1 MQRLWERLSR
11 EGLLKPDAEPL
22 AEPRA
27 AGRAE
32 LELELRWLCDRGVL
46 EGGLSIALDVRPDE
60 AFGAVCVAIGGNARG
75 IRVVDVRYRPVP
87 ELRLR
92 LGENEERWEVEDLHA
107 LVHNLNQLLAD
118 DPAARAVA
126 ILGEWEDALQLWC
139 VPKAKLRALLRA
151 DYFAP
156 HNRRQ
161 LESLADR

>member
-1 MQRLWERLSR
+1 MHRLWERLSR
-11 EGLLKPDAEPL
+11 DGLLKPGAEPR

-27 AGRAE
+27 AGRAD
-32 LELELRWLCDRGVL
+32 LELLRLCDRGAL

-60 AFGAVCVAIGGNARG
+60 AFGALCTAIGGKARG
-75 IRVVDVRYRPVP
+75 IRVVDVRDRPAP
-87 ELRLR
+87 ELRVR
-92 LGENEERWEVEDLHA
+92 LGDVEERWEVEDLHA
-107 LVHNLNQLLAD
+107 LAHNLNQLLAE

-126 ILGEWEDALQLWC
+126 ILGEWGDALQLWC
-139 VPKAKLRALLRA
+139 VPKAKLPALLRA